1 MLGSFNKTFKRGP
14 VIPVLYVKERRKRKR
29 ERKGKKK
36 EGSETGSGRKNVPG
50 SHSKYMEEQG
60 FGSYSRTMLHDFEP
74 NTSWDLRLAFSSA
87 DPGI

>member
-36 EGSETGSGRKNVPG
+36 EGSETGSGRKKVTRLSQQIHG
-50 SHSKYMEEQG
+50 GTGIQL
-60 FGSYSRTMLHDFEP
+60 MLTDHA
-74 NTSWDLRLAFSSA
+74 S
-87 DPGI
+87 